1 MKPKP
6 NDSPAD
12 PQQAVARALAE
23 SGLDQLGTRELLA
36 VLLNCLFHAER
47 SSHLE
52 QTVGDKG
59 NGSYDRTL
67 NVGSLPTEVE
77 VPRTRSGEFRPSQL
91 PPPYQRGYGDA
102 AGALLQQLVAASR
115 SLGAAREALHGLD
128 LPVSDKALDSV
139 ARHFIEE
146 FELRNTRPLDT
157 DLLALFIDG
166 KYVEVREAER
176 LRPACVYL
184 AVGLGRDG
192 KKRVLACQVLPGRE
206 SLEHWKSVLR
216 SLLER
221 GLRNVLILVQDD
233 FSGLLS
239 VAKGLFPTADVQL
252 CIVHLQRN
260 AKTHLG
266 KAGAAEF
273 NSRMRTI
280 KASWEPEL
288 AASQFEDLCQACEKD
303 SPTFIA
309 ELRKKHQYYL
319 GFLRYPEQVRR
330 SFSTTNAVEAV
341 NGQLEIMRRN
351 NGGYFSSA
359 DNLKARLG
367 IAIERLENGSWSRVA
382 VSVSSA
388 LAQLNAMF
396 VARFE
401 SQG

>member
-1 MKPKP
+1 MKSKP
-6 NDSPAD
+6 SDPPAD
-12 PQQAVARALAE
+12 LQRQVDHALAAG
-23 SGLDQLGTRELLA
+23 GLDQLSTRELLG
-36 VLLNCLFHAER
+36 LLLSCLFHAER
-47 SSHLE
+47 GSHLE
-52 QTVGDKG
+52 QTVDDKG
-59 NGSYDRTL
+59 NGSYDRGVD
-67 NVGSLPTEVE
+67 VGSLPIEVE
-77 VPRTRSGEFRPSQL
+77 VPRTRSGDFRPSQL

-102 AGALLQQLVAASR
+102 AGALLRQLVAASR
-115 SLGAAREALHGLD
+115 SQGAARQALRGLD
-128 LPVSDKALDSV
+128 LTVSDEALERV

-166 KYVEVREAER
+166 KYVEVREGDR
-176 LRPACVYL
+176 LRPSCVYL

-192 KKRVLACQVLPGRE
+192 KKRVLACQALPGRE
-206 SLEHWKSVLR
+206 SLESWKTVLR
-216 SLLER
+216 SLIER
-221 GLRNVLILVQDD
+221 GLRNVLIVVQDD

-239 VAKGLFPTADVQL
+239 VTKNLFPQADVQL
-252 CIVHLQRN
+252 CIVHAQRN

-273 NSRMRTI
+273 NSRLRTI
-280 KASWEPEL
+280 KACYDPEL
-288 AASQFEDLCQACEKD
+288 AAGQWEQLCQACEKD

-309 ELRKKHQYYL
+309 ELRKKHEHYL
-319 GFLRYPEQVRR
+319 AFLRYPEQVRR

-367 IAIERLENGSWSRVA
+367 ITIGRLENGRWSRLA
-382 VSVSSA
+382 ASISSA

-401 SQG
+401 SQS

>member
-1 MKPKP
+1 MKAKP
-6 NDSPAD
+6 GDPPAD
-12 PQQAVARALAE
+12 LQREVDRALAAG
-23 SGLDQLGTRELLA
+23 GLDQLGTRELLG
-36 VLLNCLFHAER
+36 VLLSCLFHAER
-47 SSHLE
+47 GNHLE
-52 QTVGDKG
+52 QSVGDKG
-59 NGSYDRTL
+59 NGAYDRGV
-67 NVGSLPTEVE
+67 NVGSLPIEVE
-77 VPRTRSGEFRPSQL
+77 VPRTRSGDFRPSQL

-102 AGALLQQLVAASR
+102 AGALLRQLVAASR
-115 SLGAAREALHGLD
+115 SMGAARQALRGLD
-128 LPVSDKALDSV
+128 LPISDEALNSV

-166 KYVEVREAER
+166 KYVEVREGDR
-176 LRPACVYL
+176 LRPSCVYL
-184 AVGLGRDG
+184 TVGLGRDG

-216 SLLER
+216 SLIER
-221 GLRNVLILVQDD
+221 GLRNVLMLVQDD

-239 VAKGLFPTADVQL
+239 VTKSLFPTADVQL

-273 NSRMRTI
+273 NSRLRTI
-280 KASWEPEL
+280 KVCYDPEL
-288 AASQFEDLCQACEKD
+288 AAGQWEQLCQACEKD

-309 ELRKKHQYYL
+309 ELRKKHEHYL
-319 GFLRYPEQVRR
+319 AFLRYPEQVRR

-367 IAIERLENGSWSRVA
+367 ITINRLENGRWSRLA
-382 VSVSSA
+382 ASISSA

-401 SQG
+401 GPS

>member
-6 NDSPAD
+6 TDPPAELHK
-12 PQQAVARALAE
+12 AVESAL
-23 SGLDQLGTRELLA
+23 GGGTLDQLTTRNLLG
-36 VLLNCLFHAER
+36 LLLSCLFQAER
-47 SSHLE
+47 STYLE
-52 QTVGDKG
+52 QTEGDKG
-59 NGSYDRTL
+59 NGSYDRGV
-67 NVGSLPTEVE
+67 NVGSLPLEVE

-91 PPPYQRGYGDA
+91 PPPYQRAYGDVA
-102 AGALLQQLVAASR
+102 RALLQ
-115 SLGAAREALHGLD
+115 GLD
-128 LPVSDKALDSV
+128 LPISEEALDSV

-166 KYVEVREAER
+166 KYVEVREGDR
-176 LRPACVYL
+176 LRPSVVYL
-184 AVGLGRDG
+184 AVGLGRHG
-192 KKRVLACQVLPGRE
+192 KKHVLACQVLPGRE
-206 SLEHWKSVLR
+206 SLESWKTVLR
-216 SLLER
+216 SLIER
-221 GLRNVLILVQDD
+221 GLRNVLIVVQDD
-233 FSGLLS
+233 FSGLLGVTKS
-239 VAKGLFPTADVQL
+239 LFPQADVQL
-252 CIVHLQRN
+252 CIVHAQRN

-273 NSRMRTI
+273 NSRLRTI
-280 KASWEPEL
+280 KACYDPEL
-288 AASQFEDLCQACEKD
+288 AGGQWEDLCRACEKD

-309 ELRKKHQYYL
+309 ELRKKREHYL
-319 GFLRYPEQVRR
+319 AFLRYPEQVRR
-330 SFSTTNAVEAV
+330 TFSTTNAVEAV

-367 IAIERLENGSWSRVA
+367 IAIQRLENGKWSRVA

-401 SQG
+401 SQT

>member
-1 MKPKP
+1 MKAKP
-6 NDSPAD
+6 SDPPAEL
-12 PQQAVARALAE
+12 QREVERALAAG
-23 SGLDQLGTRELLA
+23 GLDQLGTRELLA
-36 VLLNCLFHAER
+36 TLLNCLFHAER
-47 SSHLE
+47 GSHLE
-52 QTVGDKG
+52 QTTGDKG
-59 NGSYDRTL
+59 NGCYDRAV
-67 NVGSLPTEVE
+67 NVGSLPIEVE
-77 VPRTRSGEFRPSQL
+77 VPRTRTGDFRPSQL

-102 AGALLQQLVAASR
+102 ADVLLHQLVAASR
-115 SLGAAREALHGLD
+115 SLGAARGALRGLD
-128 LPVSDKALDSV
+128 LPVSDKALESV

-166 KYVEVREAER
+166 KYVEVRDADR
-176 LRPACVYL
+176 LRPSCVYL

-216 SLLER
+216 SLIER

-233 FSGLLS
+233 FSGLLTVTKS
-239 VAKGLFPTADVQL
+239 LFPTADVQL

-273 NSRMRTI
+273 NSRIRTI
-280 KASWEPEL
+280 RASWDSEL
-288 AASQFEDLCQACEKD
+288 GASQFEDLCQACEKD
-303 SPTFIA
+303 SPSFVA
-309 ELRKKHQYYL
+309 ELRKKREHYL
-319 GFLRYPEQVRR
+319 AFLRYPEQVGR

-367 IAIERLENGSWSRVA
+367 ITIQRLENGRWSRLA
-382 VSVSSA
+382 ASISSA
-388 LAQLNAMF
+388 LPQLNAMF
-396 VARFE
+396 VGRFE

>member
-1 MKPKP
+1 MKAKP
-6 NDSPAD
+6 SDPPAEL
-12 PQQAVARALAE
+12 QREVERALAAG
-23 SGLDQLGTRELLA
+23 GLDQLGTRELLA
-36 VLLNCLFHAER
+36 TLLNCLFHAER
-47 SSHLE
+47 GSHLE
-52 QTVGDKG
+52 QTTGDKG
-59 NGSYDRTL
+59 NGCYDRAV
-67 NVGSLPTEVE
+67 NVGSLPIEVE
-77 VPRTRSGEFRPSQL
+77 VPRTRTGDFRPSQL

-102 AGALLQQLVAASR
+102 ADVLLHQLVAASR
-115 SLGAAREALHGLD
+115 SLGAAREALRGLD
-128 LPVSDKALDSV
+128 LPVSDKALESV

-166 KYVEVREAER
+166 KYVEVRDADR
-176 LRPACVYL
+176 LRPSCVYL

-216 SLLER
+216 SLIER

-233 FSGLLS
+233 FSGLLTVTKS
-239 VAKGLFPTADVQL
+239 LFPTADVQL

-273 NSRMRTI
+273 NSRIRTI
-280 KASWEPEL
+280 KASWDYEL
-288 AASQFEDLCQACEKD
+288 GASQFEDLCQACEKD
-303 SPTFIA
+303 SPSFVA
-309 ELRKKHQYYL
+309 ELRKKREHYL
-319 GFLRYPEQVRR
+319 AFLRYPEQVGR

-351 NGGYFSSA
+351 NGGYFSNA

-367 IAIERLENGSWSRVA
+367 ITIERLENGRWSRLA
-382 VSVSSA
+382 ASISSA

-396 VARFE
+396 VGRFE